1 MKGNANEIKTD
12 LNGIKAKA
20 KRNNGGNT
28 KVDGNLYTINGSN
41 VMSNSNGENGKVDGV
56 KTNANGVKVIPIPS
70 NANGNHAKP
79 DDGKLR
85 ESRREG

>member
-1 MKGNANEIKTD
+1 MTTFN
-12 LNGIKAKA
+12 
-20 KRNNGGNT
+20 
-28 KVDGNLYTINGSN
+28 TINGCN
-41 VMSNSNGENGKVDGV
+41 VMSNANGENGKVDGV

-85 ESRREG
+85 ESRHEG